1 MANVTIILRKILM
14 TDHNVVKERLIDHYR
29 RRGYVKD
36 EKSFKAF
43 MRVPREKFVP
53 KKLASSAYVDH
64 PLPLMDTGQTI
75 SAPHMTIMI
84 LDYLELTPGQRILEI
99 GAGSGYQAALIAAIV
114 AADEADGH
122 VYSIEIVSQL
132 IEFARENLINA
143 GLNEAVTIIEGDGTL
158 GYEEEAP
165 YDRVILTAAGPTVP
179 PPLIKQLKIDGTL
192 VMPLGRPGLWQQMT
206 RFRKVSENELVEER
220 LSSVAFVP
228 LRGKYGV

>member
-1 MANVTIILRKILM
+1 M
-14 TDHNVVKERLIDHYR
+14 TGYEAVKERLIDHYR

-36 EKSFKAF
+36 EKAFTAF
-43 MRVPREKFVP
+43 MQVPREKFVP
-53 KKLASSAYVDH
+53 KKLESSAYVDH
-64 PLPLMDTGQTI
+64 PLPLLNTGQTI

-84 LDYLELTPGQRILEI
+84 LDYLELVPGQKILEI

-114 AADEADGH
+114 AANDSCGH

-143 GLNEAVTIIEGDGTL
+143 GFDHAVTIIEGDGTL

-165 YDRVILTAAGPTVP
+165 YDRIILTAAGPTVP
-179 PPLIKQLKIDGTL
+179 PPLIKQLRIDGTL

-206 RFRKVSENELVEER
+206 RFRKVSETEITEER

>member
-1 MANVTIILRKILM
+1 MS
-14 TDHNVVKERLIDHYR
+14 DYQEVKERLIDHYR

-36 EKSFKAF
+36 EKAFKAF

-53 KKLASSAYVDH
+53 RKFASSAYVDH
-64 PLPLMDTGQTI
+64 PLPLMNTGQTI
-75 SAPHMTIMI
+75 SAPHMTVMI
-84 LDYLELTPGQRILEI
+84 LDYLELAPGQKILEI

-114 AADEADGH
+114 AADENLGH
-122 VYSIEIVSQL
+122 VYSVEIVPKL
-132 IEFARENLINA
+132 IEFARENLTSA
-143 GLNEAVTIIEGDGTL
+143 DLDQFVTVIEGDGTL

-165 YDRVILTAAGPTVP
+165 YNRIILTAAGPTVP
-179 PPLIKQLKIDGTL
+179 PPLIKQLQIDGAL

-206 RFRKVSENELVEER
+206 RFRKVSDTELVEER

>member
-1 MANVTIILRKILM
+1 MREIKM
-14 TDHNVVKERLIDHYR
+14 TDYKARKEQLIDHYR

-36 EKSFKAF
+36 EKAF
-43 MRVPREKFVP
+43 DAFLQVPREKFIP
-53 KKLASSAYVDH
+53 EKMASSAYLDH
-64 PLPLMDTGQTI
+64 QLPLMNTGQTI

-84 LDYLELTPGQRILEI
+84 LDYLELAPGQRILEI

-114 AADEADGH
+114 AADEAPGH
-122 VYSIEIVSQL
+122 VYSIEIVPKL
-132 IEFARENLINA
+132 VEFARKNLTQA
-143 GLNEAVTIIEGDGTL
+143 GFNHAVTVIEGDGTL

-179 PPLIKQLKIDGTL
+179 PPLIKQLRVNGTL
-192 VMPLGRPGLWQQMT
+192 VMPIGRPGLWQQMN
-206 RFRKVSENELVEER
+206 RYRKVSDTEIVEER